1 MLEILHDVRN
11 QDTESRSAV
20 VAGVE
25 GNFAWL
31 MGGDPTPVSDTDND
45 EVAAFTAHLNGSLHG
60 LAAIASDERV
70 DLRQLLSEAVVQA
83 TSRSEPRDPFDV
95 WSFPRTSM
103 VLANVT
109 PREVRLIQVGD
120 VAWHISSND
129 GTVEESESE
138 PAFAKLYQSTRG
150 ESRALRAKANE
161 RDGYPLVQAGK
172 PGPLPVSVTLVRA
185 FRPELVLIAGDW
197 PWSREGVAPARLRV
211 QSDD

>member
-45 EVAAFTAHLNGSLHG
+45 EVAAFTAHLNDSLHG
-60 LAAIASDERV
+60 LAAIASDEV

-83 TSRSEPRDPFDV
+83 TWRIEPRDPFDV

-109 PREVRLIQVGD
+109 GREVRLIQVGD
-120 VAWHISSND
+120 VAWGVSD
-129 GTVEESESE
+129 DEGVVAESESE
-138 PAFAKLYQSTRG
+138 PAFAELYQRTRG

-161 RDGYPLVQAGK
+161 EEDGYPLVQAGK
-172 PGPLPVSVTLVRA
+172 PGPLPVSVTSVRA
-185 FRPELVLIAGDW
+185 FRPEVVLIAGDW